1 LKSTATIVLVWVL
14 VGALIYW
21 AFNFF
26 ILRQHNP
33 NTQQLTV
40 NSSAELRLKRSR
52 DGHFRLSA
60 QMNGEPIVFL
70 VDTGASMVTMDQAL
84 AQRLQLTAGEAFITQ
99 TANGQVAGYWSQVAR
114 LTFGPYELSNLRVG
128 VVPNMSE
135 EVLLGMNVLKNFS
148 VQISGDQML
157 IKPLVSQ

>member
-1 LKSTATIVLVWVL
+1 MKSTATIVLVWLL
-14 VGALIYW
+14 VAALIYW

-33 NTQQLTV
+33 NTQQFTV
-40 NSSAELRLKRSR
+40 HSNAELRLKRSR

-70 VDTGASMVTMDQAL
+70 IDTGASMVTMDQEL
-84 AQRLQLTAGEAFITQ
+84 AQRLQLKRGDSFLTQ
-99 TANGQVAGYWSQVAR
+99 TANGEVEGYWSQVDR
-114 LTFGPYELSNLRVG
+114 VTFGPYELSHLRVG
-128 VVPNMSE
+128 VVPNMSD
-135 EVLLGMNVLKNFS
+135 EVLLGMNVLKNFA

-157 IKPLVSQ
+157 IKPLTSQ